1 MNAVRTLRVPLHLL
15 ALAAAAALLT
25 AAAFLALGSAAQAAL
40 SDAQRGAQLNLSL
53 ADESDNIVPADST
66 MGVIATISFTV
77 EAPGL
82 DRHGPFGSPIYL
94 QSGGKFRVTRGLEWG
109 DSGRSAL
116 TLNERAT
123 SGGDGPTMDN
133 PATPLTDETA
143 PAPAADVFGKLDD
156 GNCSARTEAQTTTW
170 TCNLAIKHGATPQGT
185 EVPGGSD
192 SGILIPDGTPDGP
205 ITITASV
212 KINDAAGNGSAAGA
226 VTLTDTLTVT
236 VGKIVEVQTATLD
249 FATQEAG
256 DLALNGV
263 VGDPWPSIVSFFGG
277 QTRLQLSMLN
287 AGGKASARNSVS
299 QLQLTTT
306 TGRLSSVTLGDNTC
320 QGGDRQRVCVVD
332 VSKLNA
338 TNSDRII
345 MRVEPPLDQS
355 ASTAIVRGSLLT
367 TDGRTFSLG
376 PLRIRFAGPAIAL
389 DINEPTSG
397 LLNTATADDN
407 LDQLL
412 ISVGATDARGYQTDV
427 PTATDRV
434 PHRSTVKDPDGKTV
448 AQSASGISVDW
459 PYTRNGLNV
468 RDAQGRIQARITV
481 GAAAASPLKVG
492 QYSLELSAGGFKQS
506 VPFTLQGPTAAIAVA
521 TDAEEIGLGGLVTLT
536 ATLTT
541 AEGQPVLDGTQVS
554 FAERSFAEGPT
565 VRTAVVNGSTVTITE
580 SSSGPAPTVLV
591 MRSQATQRTKD
602 GQASVTLRAVA
613 AGRAYVTVFLGD
625 EDEEQ
630 TAPIK
635 GALTITVSSVSATAD
650 PAQLSSTAPN
660 QYSVWLGSLP
670 VRASQLLPQLTG
682 VAALHKWT
690 GETWLTHTT
699 ADPTT
704 DFIIDPGNT
713 LWLSA
718 E

>member
-40 SDAQRGAQLNLSL
+40 TDAQRGAQLNLSL
-53 ADESDNIVPADST
+53 ADESDNIVPSGST
-66 MGVIATISFTV
+66 MGVVAAITFTV
-77 EAPGL
+77 DAPGL

-123 SGGDGPTMDN
+123 NGDADD
-133 PATPLTDETA
+133 AA
-143 PAPAADVFGKLDD
+143 AADFGKLDD
-156 GNCSARTEAQTTTW
+156 NNNCAARTEGSVTTW
-170 TCNLAIKHGATPQGT
+170 TCPLAIKHGSTPLD
-185 EVPGGSD
+185 EAVSGGSD

-226 VTLTDTLTVT
+226 VTLTDSLTVT

-263 VGDPWPSIVSFFGG
+263 VGDPWPSIVSFSGG

-367 TDGRTFSLG
+367 TDGRTFSFG

-397 LLNTATADDN
+397 ILNTATADDN

-427 PTATDRV
+427 PTATDRM

-448 AQSASGISVDW
+448 AQSAAGISVDW

-492 QYSLELSAGGFKQS
+492 EYSLELSAGGFKQS

-541 AEGQPVLDGTQVS
+541 AEGEPALDGTQVS

-625 EDEEQ
+625 EDQEQ

-650 PAQLSSTAPN
+650 PAQLSSTTAN

-690 GETWLTHTT
+690 GEAWLTHTT
-699 ADPTT
+699 TAP
-704 DFIIDPGNT
+704 DFIIHPGNT